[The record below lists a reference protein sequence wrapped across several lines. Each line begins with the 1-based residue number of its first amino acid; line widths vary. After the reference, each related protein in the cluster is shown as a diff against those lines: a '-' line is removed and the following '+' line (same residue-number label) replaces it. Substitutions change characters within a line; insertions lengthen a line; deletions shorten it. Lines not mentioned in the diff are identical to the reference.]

1 MDVMKGTDDQ
11 TIPHLKFLPTKKV
24 LGHGVL
30 VSCCGLSLRK
40 LAKIN
45 EGLIG
50 TYISNTATLLVP
62 FGRFCREVVYQILT

>member
-1 MDVMKGTDDQ
+1 MITDVMKGMDDQ

-30 VSCCGLSLRK
+30 VSCCGMSPRK

-50 TYISNTATLLVP
+50 TYISNTGTPSSL
-62 FGRFCREVVYQILT
+62 